1 MRFLQV
7 VLMIEVC
14 VGGRAASRRTVSV
27 YFPRIPEGGEA
38 GTEGGLGIFS
48 LMSCRTHQR
57 EVFLERLCPFDGG
70 DFL

>member
-1 MRFLQV
+1 MIQV
-7 VLMIEVC
+7 HVSE
-14 VGGRAASRRTVSV
+14 REASRRTVSM

-48 LMSCRTHQR
+48 LMSCRTHQC